1 MGKTLALSIIC
12 SKCMNEDERLFKK
25 KNQCAL
31 AAGIKKYKSII
42 KKKKKKLDKIEL
54 LAKSKLNNIEVL
66 ISKAF
71 IDSNISHDEFVLI
84 NNQLK
89 ENDRMKK

>member
-42 KKKKKKLDKIEL
+42 KKKKKKFDKIEL
-54 LAKSKLNNIEVL
+54 LVKFRLNSIEVL
-66 ISKAF
+66 ISKAI
-71 IDSNISHDEFVLI
+71 IDSVNCHDEFVLI
-84 NNQLK
+84 NNV
-89 ENDRMKK
+89 